1 MKTAEELAQAVEAY
15 QKGDKEAFTALY
27 EQSYRYLYT
36 CIMYIVRSEDTT
48 QDMLQETYLEI
59 VKKIETLRSTE
70 DFLNWA
76 AVIATH
82 KCFAYLKKNRDLLA
96 EDAEGTF
103 EEIPDDEGMIPEEV
117 MQDKEKQRLFREI
130 IDSLSDMQR
139 LCVIGYYYNEQS
151 QESLAQELGIPVGTV
166 KSHLNRARA
175 RIKLAVE
182 ELDVKKDTRLYN
194 VAPLVLVLM
203 EEEIKSCIVQPMSA
217 ALAAGAGAGKVTA
230 EGFSIVRKL
239 KALWAKLSAGAK
251 AKAAAGAVV
260 ACTAGAMAAVAFNQP
275 EIAVETE
282 THIISDDAKELFN
295 QITKICGEGNYEELY
310 MLDFSAIDAVQE
322 EDEGFDNVF
331 CYDENGQKVEG
342 YFYDGQSNELKADY
356 TGYGIGIEG
365 WEFAIGQFNHGKAEG
380 RLVTVRI
387 TYWDEEAVDLDAG
400 VDDEDDFIAFQNP
413 HITVTE
419 MNVEN
424 GMIAGEV
431 TKSFY
436 QMSIDWNNLK
446 PYLCEQIT
454 GNAAYFYVKS
464 RENAE
469 MWCMI
474 YLTDKISYNTYS
486 MPDFFTG
493 EQEEGHYAFYLKNGV
508 LDTER
513 NRYVDGQWLDIEGN
527 PCDYMEQFSKG
538 FGENIRVYAS
548 WNYFD
553 VGGRDL
559 EVMYLEDILE

>member
-1 MKTAEELAQAVEAY
+1 MKTTEELAQAVEAY

-103 EEIPDDEGMIPEEV
+103 DEIPDDEGMIPEEV

-275 EIAVETE
+275 EIAM

-310 MLDFSAIDAVQE
+310 MLDLSAIDAVQE

-387 TYWDEEAVDLDAG
+387 TYWDEDAVDLDAG
-400 VDDEDDFIAFQNP
+400 VDDEDDFIDFQNP
-413 HITVTE
+413 DITISE

-431 TKSFY
+431 TNSGY
-436 QMSIDWNNLK
+436 RMSNDLNQPK
-446 PYLCEQIT
+446 AYLYEQIT
-454 GNAAYFYVKS
+454 GKPAYICIKS
-464 RENAE
+464 RENE
-469 MWCMI
+469 RRSYDIC
-474 YLTDKISYNTYS
+474 LTDKIAYDRYS
-486 MPDFFTG
+486 APDLFTG
-493 EQEEGHYAFYLKNGV
+493 EQVEEHNAFYLKNGI

-538 FGENIRVYAS
+538 FGENIRVHAR
-548 WNYFD
+548 WDHFD
-553 VGGRDL
+553 VDESDL